1 MTLKFRTTHVLV
13 VAGLAATALTG
24 CLDKGGNQQQAAA
37 TPQAVQVV
45 VQQVELSDA
54 IIRTD
59 APGRA
64 TAYQT
69 AEVRPQ
75 VSGILQKRLFE
86 EGAMVKEGQSL
97 YRIDPALYKA
107 QVASAKASLLQAR
120 ANLASTKA
128 DAKRSAELVKVN
140 AVSTQDHDAAQ
151 AQMKTARAAMKTAK
165 TNLDYTKVESPI
177 SGRVGRSEVTP
188 GALANAYQ
196 TFMTTVQQ
204 LDPIYVDVRQT
215 SSDML
220 RLKHEIASGKI
231 KAKDGAVEVTVL
243 MEDGSVYPQKGKLT
257 FTGEEVDEGTGMINL
272 RAVVPNPNGDLLPG
286 MFVRARLEEGAR
298 PDSVLISQRCVMR
311 DPKGQAYVYVVKPDN
326 TIEQR
331 NVVANRVV
339 GTNWLIESGLQ
350 AGEKVV
356 IEGIG
361 KVRIGAQV
369 KIAQPAAA
377 ATETP
382 AKQ

>member
-1 MTLKFRTTHVLV
+1 MYSKFAPKYAAVALSV
-13 VAGLAATALTG
+13 VAALSLAG
-24 CLDKGGNQQQAAA
+24 CKGEAPSAPKG
-37 TPQAVQVV
+37 PQEVGVV
-45 VQQVELSDA
+45 TVELSTPVVTTELA
-54 IIRTD
+54 GRTS
-59 APGRA
+59 
-64 TAYQT
+64 AYQV

-75 VSGILQKRLFE
+75 ISGIIQKRTFT
-86 EGAMVKEGQSL
+86 EGQMVKAGDQL
-97 YRIDPALYKA
+97 YQIDPALYEA
-107 QVASAKASLLQAR
+107 AYEEAVANYELAR
-120 ANLASTKA
+120 ANAR
-128 DAKRSAELVKVN
+128 RSAQLVKVN
-140 AVSTQDHDAAQ
+140 AVSKQDNDAAQ

-298 PDSVLISQRCVMR
+298 PDSVVISQRCVMR
-311 DPKGQAYVYVVKPDN
+311 DPKGQAYVFVVKPDN

-331 NVVANRVV
+331 NVEANRVI
-339 GTNWLIESGLQ
+339 GTNWLIESGLKP
-350 AGEKVV
+350 GDKVV

-361 KVRIGAQV
+361 KVREGTAV
-369 KIAQPAAA
+369 KIAVPKVITNQQ
-377 ATETP
+377 TP
-382 AKQ
+382 VAK

>member
-1 MTLKFRTTHVLV
+1 MFSKFAPKYAAVALSV
-13 VAGLAATALTG
+13 VAALSLAG
-24 CLDKGGNQQQAAA
+24 CKGDAPSAPKG
-37 TPQAVQVV
+37 PQEVGVV
-45 VQQVELSDA
+45 TVELSTPVMTTELA
-54 IIRTD
+54 GRTS
-59 APGRA
+59 
-64 TAYQT
+64 AYQV

-75 VSGILQKRLFE
+75 ISGIIQKRTFT
-86 EGAMVKEGQSL
+86 EGQMVKAGEQL
-97 YRIDPALYKA
+97 YQIDPALYEA
-107 QVASAKASLLQAR
+107 AYEEAVANYELAR
-120 ANLASTKA
+120 ANAR
-128 DAKRSAELVKVN
+128 RSAQLVKVN
-140 AVSTQDHDAAQ
+140 AVSKQDNDAAQ

-298 PDSVLISQRCVMR
+298 PDSVLISHSQRCVMR

-361 KVRIGAQV
+361 KVRIGTQV

-382 AKQ
+382 AK

>member
-1 MTLKFRTTHVLV
+1 MFSKFAPKYAAVALSV
-13 VAGLAATALTG
+13 VAALSLAG
-24 CLDKGGNQQQAAA
+24 CKDSAPSAQRG
-37 TPQAVQVV
+37 PQEVGVV
-45 VQQVELSDA
+45 TVELSTPVMTTELSG
-54 IIRTD
+54 RTS
-59 APGRA
+59 
-64 TAYQT
+64 AYQV

-75 VSGILQKRLFE
+75 ISGIIQKRIFT
-86 EGAMVKEGQSL
+86 EGQMVKAGDQL
-97 YRIDPALYKA
+97 YQIDPALYEA
-107 QVASAKASLLQAR
+107 AYEEAVANYELAR
-120 ANLASTKA
+120 ANAR
-128 DAKRSAELVKVN
+128 RSAQLVKVN
-140 AVSTQDHDAAQ
+140 AVSKQDNDAAQ

-215 SSDML
+215 SSEML

-231 KAKDGAVEVTVL
+231 QATQDGGVEVTLL
-243 MEDGSVYPQKGKLT
+243 MEDGSTYPQKGKLT
-257 FTGEEVDEGTGMINL
+257 FTGEEVDEGTGMVNL
-272 RAVVPNPNGDLLPG
+272 RAVFPNPNGDLLPG

-298 PDSVLISQRCVMR
+298 PDSVVISQRCVMH

-331 NVVANRVV
+331 NVVANRVI

-356 IEGIG
+356 IDGIG
-361 KVRIGAQV
+361 KVRIGAKV
-369 KIAQPAAA
+369 TIAQPAAA
-377 ATETP
+377 TAP
-382 AKQ
+382 AAQTTAK